1 MLPQTVIG
9 FDYGSKRIG
18 VAVGQGVTGQSNPV
32 VTLAWRKNKPDWA
45 GINQLMEE
53 WQPQVIVI
61 GMPLNK
67 DGTAHHLTKAVQRF
81 GNQLHERYNLPV
93 HMIDERLSS
102 HEAQKMLPKGRSA
115 SDKGAIDKYAAKL
128 ILDSWFQQQANV
140 DDE

>member
-1 MLPQTVIG
+1 VLPQTVIG
-9 FDYGSKRIG
+9 FDYGSRRIG
-18 VAVGQGVTGQSNPV
+18 VAVGQGITGQSNPI
-32 VTLAWRKNKPDWA
+32 VTLVRQKDHPDWSA
-45 GINQLMEE
+45 INQLMEE
-53 WQPQVIVI
+53 WQPQAIVV

-102 HEAQKMLPKGRSA
+102 HEAKKMLSKRQSS

-128 ILDSWFQQQANV
+128 ILDSWFQQQALLQNK
-140 DDE
+140 